1 MKKLANKI
9 AVITG
14 ASKGIGAGI
23 AKTLASEGATV
34 VVTYS
39 SSRSGADRVVSDI
52 VAAGG
57 QATAISANVA
67 VESEVVALFA
77 AVKERFGRVD
87 ILVNNAGVYEFGALD
102 SITTESFRKIYDVNV
117 LGLLLV
123 SKAGAA
129 LMPTTGGAIVNVSSA
144 VSGMAPPMAAVY
156 TSSKGAVD
164 VITKSLAKELASRS
178 IRVNAVNPGL
188 IMTEGVVTAGIA
200 DSEFETQ
207 FVAMTP
213 LGRAGQPEDVA
224 LPVLFLASDDSRYIT
239 GQTLYVS
246 GGAGM

>member
-1 MKKLANKI
+1 MKKLVNKV
-9 AVITG
+9 AVVTG

-23 AKTLASEGATV
+23 AKAFAAEGADV
-34 VVTYS
+34 VVTYAS
-39 SSRSGADRVVSDI
+39 SPEGAEQVVRDI
-52 VAAGG
+52 AAAGG
-57 QATAISANVA
+57 KARAVRANVA
-67 VESEVVALFA
+67 VAADVSALFA
-77 AVKERFGRVD
+77 EVERHHGRVD
-87 ILVNNAGVYEFGALD
+87 VLVNNAGVYEFGPLD
-102 SITTESFRKIYDVNV
+102 VITPESYRKIYDVNV
-117 LGLLLV
+117 LGLLLTTQ
-123 SKAGAA
+123 AAAA
-129 LMPTTGGAIVNVSSA
+129 LMPAGGGAIINVSSA

-164 VITKSLAKELASRS
+164 VITKSLAKELAGRG

-188 IMTEGVVTAGIA
+188 ILTEGVKSAGIA
-200 DSEFETQ
+200 GSDFEHQ

-224 LPVLFLASDDSRYIT
+224 LPAVFLAADDSRYIT